1 MADVGAAIRQYIVGR
16 SAVSALISTRMFP
29 DALPQ
34 NATMPAITYSKIST
48 THQHTISRLA
58 GLASCRIQFDCFAL
72 TRSASNT
79 IAQTIQQCGVIPL
92 RGLTNGVDIRG
103 VELVDGETTFMEPP
117 TDGSQELRYVNSFD
131 LMVHYQEGEG

>member
-1 MADVGAAIRQYIVGR
+1 
-16 SAVSALISTRMFP
+16 
-29 DALPQ
+29 
-34 NATMPAITYSKIST
+34 
-48 THQHTISRLA
+48 
-58 GLASCRIQFDCFAL
+58 
-72 TRSASNT
+72 
-79 IAQTIQQCGVIPL
+79 VIPL